1 MQPGD
6 IEINTGRMVFS
17 GLEWGDPEAKPV
29 LAFHGWMDNAASFT
43 PVAPLLKN
51 SRLIA
56 VDLAGHGRS
65 QHRPADMDYCVW
77 NYVEDIIDIADTL
90 ELQSFCLMGHS
101 LGAVAAVMAATVLK
115 ERVEHLICIDGL
127 YPWPRKP
134 EDAPRVLADYIEQR
148 RAYRKGKTVNRF
160 KTMEHAVRIR
170 SFGQFPVSRTSSA
183 LLVERALYLDGDAWT
198 WRADPRLTLS
208 SPLRFTP
215 EQAMSFVDAL
225 ECDTH
230 MFYAE
235 KGVVDSIVGH
245 STERF
250 PNVHFH
256 AVDGTHHFHMDG
268 STEFVAE
275 RINSI
280 LL

>member
-1 MQPGD
+1 MQPRE

-29 LAFHGWMDNAASFT
+29 LALHGWMDNAASFT
-43 PVAPLLKN
+43 PVAPLLKGI
-51 SRLIA
+51 RLIA
-56 VDLAGHGRS
+56 VDMAGHGRS
-65 QHRPADMDYCVW
+65 QHRPADMDYCIW

-90 ELQSFCLMGHS
+90 DLQNVSLIGHS
-101 LGAVAAVMAATVLK
+101 LGAVVSVMVSTVL
-115 ERVEHLICIDGL
+115 ESRVEKLICIDGL
-127 YPWPRKP
+127 YPWPRKA
-134 EDAPRVLADYIEQR
+134 EDAPTVLSDYIEQR
-148 RAYRKGKTVNRF
+148 RAFRKGKTLNRF

-170 SFGQFPVSRTSSA
+170 SFGQFPVSRESSA
-183 LLVERALYLDGDAWT
+183 MLVERALYLDGDAWT
-198 WRADPRLTLS
+198 WRTDPRLTLS

-225 ECDTH
+225 RCEAH

-250 PNVHFH
+250 PNVCFH
-256 AVDGTHHFHMDG
+256 SVEGTHHFHMDG

-275 RINSI
+275 RVNDI
-280 LL
+280 LN